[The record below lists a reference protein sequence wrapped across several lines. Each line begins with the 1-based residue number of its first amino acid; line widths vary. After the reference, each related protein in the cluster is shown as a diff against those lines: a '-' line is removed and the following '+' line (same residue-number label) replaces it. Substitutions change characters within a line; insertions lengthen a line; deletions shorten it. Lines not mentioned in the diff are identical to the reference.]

1 MTGRKPIRDTLAM
14 LVWGAVATG
23 AMAQSSPFDMSP
35 ERPAQTAPTPV
46 PPSAV
51 APAAPRQQ
59 PPAQIPAQIPAQ
71 TPSQPSASPPFAV
84 QPAPQS
90 QQRPAVPLPPPVAAP
105 PRQEGARPVPVT
117 APSLDADSRRRY
129 ILPYEKLSLS
139 GEMDRRQWSIYLTPE
154 QVNAAVSL
162 NIGYQNAIVVAPESS
177 NFQVSLNN
185 VALDPARIEA
195 PDSEGNVSLKIP
207 PGVLQVGSNVVRL
220 GVQQRHRTD
229 CTIQSTY
236 DLWTDIDPANTYIG
250 FNADVAGSFANID
263 DIQATGPDGKAM
275 TSIEVVAPALG
286 NPAFADSLLRLSQ
299 ALALR
304 TQMPNQTIR
313 FVAAPSGERKAGTL
327 TVFVGTAREIAGIAG
342 TLPPEASAG
351 AFAGFGVPAPGGLS
365 PLFVSG
371 PTPQAVQAAIETL
384 FSSISRTPGAQRTTF
399 STRSW
404 HAPDVPLVMSDRRIA
419 LSELGLESTEFG
431 GRRFRNEFYVGM
443 PADFYA
449 SAYGEASLL
458 LDAAYSSQV
467 LPGSHVDIY
476 VNDQIASTVP
486 ISNNGGGIFR
496 HLPINVTMRHFKPG
510 PNKVTIEAVL
520 MTAQDQ
526 ACAPGAPASTTP
538 RFALFDTSELHIP
551 DYAQIGR
558 KPDLAAMAGAGQPYR
573 TGGAPVALSLDR
585 FDTDTMSAA
594 ATLISRLASV
604 AGHPIDIETVASPLV
619 IGDRDALFVGTIS
632 QFPQALIGQFN
643 LVPSSQISWKMGTG
657 VQPPAQSSE
666 TLFNDWRERVDSGV
680 WEGQVSSLE
689 EWMKRNFDL
698 SSDTLRFLPAAEQL
712 YAPPSNVS
720 FMLAQG
726 LSPSGEGVW
735 TLATAPTSA
744 ELLDGMAAMTREN
757 RWRGVTGRVA
767 AYDAAAEKLETV
779 EVERPYFYVTRA
791 FSFSNWRLVAA
802 NWLSSNV
809 LSYSLA
815 FIGFVSLLGLATF
828 TMLRMMGRH
837 R

>member
-1 MTGRKPIRDTLAM
+1 MIGRKPIRDSLAV
-14 LVWGAVATG
+14 LICAVATG
-23 AMAQSSPFDMSP
+23 ALAQSSPFDMTP
-35 ERPAQTAPTPV
+35 ERPAQTSPAPV
-46 PPSAV
+46 PPAIAPV
-51 APAAPRQQ
+51 APSQLPTVQMPAPVPGKPAAPSS
-59 PPAQIPAQIPAQ
+59 PPAL
-71 TPSQPSASPPFAV
+71 V
-84 QPAPQS
+84 
-90 QQRPAVPLPPPVAAP
+90 P
-105 PRQEGARPVPVT
+105 PRQEGARPVPT
-117 APSLDADSRRRY
+117 PASSLNADSRRRY

-154 QVNAAVSL
+154 QANAAVSL

-185 VALDPARIEA
+185 VALDAARIEA
-195 PDSEGNVSLKIP
+195 PDSEGNVFLKIP
-207 PGVLQVGSNVVRL
+207 PGVLQVGSNVVTL

-236 DLWTDIDPANTYIG
+236 DLWTDVNPANTYIG
-250 FNADVAGSFANID
+250 FSSDVAGSFANID

-275 TSIEVVAPALG
+275 TSIEIVAPALG

-313 FVAAPSGERKAGTL
+313 FVTAPSIERKAGTL
-327 TVFVGTAREIAGIAG
+327 TVFVGTAREIAGMG
-342 TLPPEASAG
+342 GVLPPEASAG
-351 AFAGFGVPAPGGLS
+351 AFAGFGAAAPGNFS

-419 LSELGLESTEFG
+419 LSELGLQSTEFS
-431 GRRFRNEFYVGM
+431 GRRFRKEFYVGM

-510 PNKVTIEAVL
+510 PNKITIEAVL

-538 RFALFDTSELHIP
+538 RFALFDTSEIHIP

-573 TGGAPVALSLDR
+573 SGGPVAVSLDR

-619 IGDRDALFVGTIS
+619 IGDRDAFFVGTIS
-632 QFPQALIGQFN
+632 QFPQSLISQFN
-643 LVPSSQISWKMGTG
+643 LVPSSQISWKMGG
-657 VQPPAQSSE
+657 AAQPPAQNSD
-666 TLFNDWRERVDSGV
+666 TLFNDWRERVDGGI
-680 WEGQVSSLE
+680 WQGQVSSFE

-698 SSDTLRFLPAAEQL
+698 SADTLRFLPAAEQP
-712 YAPPSNVS
+712 YAPPGNVS

-726 LSPSGEGVW
+726 LSPSGDGVW

-744 ELLDGMAAMTREN
+744 ELFDGMQAMTREN
-757 RWRGVTGRVA
+757 RWRDVTGRVA
-767 AYDAAAEKLETV
+767 AYDAAAEKIETV
-779 EVERPYFYVTRA
+779 DVERPYLYVTRP
-791 FSFSNWRLVAA
+791 FSLSNWRLIAA

-828 TMLRMMGRH
+828 VMLRLMGRH

>member
-1 MTGRKPIRDTLAM
+1 M
-14 LVWGAVATG
+14 
-23 AMAQSSPFDMSP
+23 
-35 ERPAQTAPTPV
+35 
-46 PPSAV
+46 
-51 APAAPRQQ
+51 
-59 PPAQIPAQIPAQ
+59 PPAL
-71 TPSQPSASPPFAV
+71 V
-84 QPAPQS
+84 
-90 QQRPAVPLPPPVAAP
+90 P
-105 PRQEGARPVPVT
+105 PRQEGARPVP
-117 APSLDADSRRRY
+117 APASSLNADSRRRY

-139 GEMDRRQWSIYLTPE
+139 GEIDRRQWSIYLTPE
-154 QVNAAVSL
+154 QANAAVSL

-185 VALDPARIEA
+185 VALDAARIEA
-195 PDSEGNVSLKIP
+195 PDSEGNVALKIP
-207 PGVLQVGSNVVRL
+207 PGVLQVGSNVVTL

-236 DLWTDIDPANTYIG
+236 DLWTDVNPANTYIG
-250 FNADVAGSFANID
+250 FNSDVAGSFANID

-275 TSIEVVAPALG
+275 TSIEIVAPALG

-313 FVAAPSGERKAGTL
+313 FVTAPSTERKAGTL
-327 TVFVGTAREIAGIAG
+327 TVFVGTAREIAGVAG
-342 TLPPEASAG
+342 ALPPEASAG
-351 AFAGFGVPAPGGLS
+351 AFAGFGNAGPGNSS
-365 PLFVSG
+365 PLFVTG

-419 LSELGLESTEFG
+419 LSELGLQSTEFS
-431 GRRFRNEFYVGM
+431 GRRFRTEFYVGM

-496 HLPINVTMRHFKPG
+496 HLPIKVTMRHFKPG
-510 PNKVTIEAVL
+510 PNKVTLEAVL

-526 ACAPGAPASTTP
+526 ACAPGAPASATP
-538 RFALFDTSELHIP
+538 RFALFDTSEIHIP
-551 DYAQIGR
+551 NYAQIGR

-573 TGGAPVALSLDR
+573 TGGPVALSLDR
-585 FDTDTMSAA
+585 FDTDTMSVA

-632 QFPQALIGQFN
+632 QFPQALISQFN

-657 VQPPAQSSE
+657 VQVPAQNSD
-666 TLFNDWRERVDSGV
+666 TLFNDWRERVDGGI
-680 WEGQVSSLE
+680 WEGQVSSFE

-698 SSDTLRFLPAAEQL
+698 SSDTLRFLPAAEQP
-712 YAPPSNVS
+712 YAPPGNVS

-744 ELLDGMAAMTREN
+744 ELLDGMQAMTREN
-757 RWRGVTGRVA
+757 RWRDVTGRVA
-767 AYDAAAEKLETV
+767 AYDAAAEKIETV
-779 EVERPYFYVTRA
+779 EVERPNLYATRA
-791 FSFSNWRLVAA
+791 FSLSNWRLIAA

-815 FIGFVSLLGLATF
+815 FIGFVSLLGFATF
-828 TMLRMMGRH
+828 VMLRMMGRH

>member
-1 MTGRKPIRDTLAM
+1 MIGRKPIRGSLTVLIC
-14 LVWGAVATG
+14 AVAAG
-23 AMAQSSPFDMSP
+23 AMAQSSPFDMTP
-35 ERPAQTAPTPV
+35 ERPAQTSPAPV
-46 PPSAV
+46 PPAIPPV
-51 APAAPRQQ
+51 APPPQ
-59 PPAQIPAQIPAQ
+59 PPLQVP
-71 TPSQPSASPPFAV
+71 TPTPGQPSAPPPFAV
-84 QPAPQS
+84 QPAPQ
-90 QQRPAVPLPPPVAAP
+90 RPAAAPLPPALVP
-105 PRQEGARPVPVT
+105 PRQEGARPVP
-117 APSLDADSRRRY
+117 APASSLNADSRRRY

-139 GEMDRRQWSIYLTPE
+139 GEIDRRQWSIYLTPE
-154 QVNAAVSL
+154 QANAAVSL

-185 VALDPARIEA
+185 VALDAARIEA
-195 PDSEGNVSLKIP
+195 PDSEGNVALKIP
-207 PGVLQVGSNVVRL
+207 PGVLQVGSNVVTL

-236 DLWTDIDPANTYIG
+236 DLWTDVNPANTYIG
-250 FNADVAGSFANID
+250 FNSDVAGSFANID

-275 TSIEVVAPALG
+275 TSIEIVAPALG

-313 FVAAPSGERKAGTL
+313 FVTAPSTERKAGTL
-327 TVFVGTAREIAGIAG
+327 TVFVGTAREIAGVAG
-342 TLPPEASAG
+342 ALPPEASAG
-351 AFAGFGVPAPGGLS
+351 AFAGFGNAGPGNSS
-365 PLFVSG
+365 PLFVTG

-419 LSELGLESTEFG
+419 LSELGLQSTEFS
-431 GRRFRNEFYVGM
+431 GRRFRTEFYVGM

-496 HLPINVTMRHFKPG
+496 HLPIKVTMRHFKPG
-510 PNKVTIEAVL
+510 PNKVTLEAVL

-526 ACAPGAPASTTP
+526 ACAPGAPASATP
-538 RFALFDTSELHIP
+538 RFALFDTSEIHIP
-551 DYAQIGR
+551 NYAQIGR

-573 TGGAPVALSLDR
+573 TGGPVALSLDR

-632 QFPQALIGQFN
+632 QFPQALISQFN

-657 VQPPAQSSE
+657 VQVPAQNSD
-666 TLFNDWRERVDSGV
+666 TLFNDWRERVDGGI
-680 WEGQVSSLE
+680 WEGQVSSFE

-698 SSDTLRFLPAAEQL
+698 SSDTLRFLPAAEQP
-712 YAPPSNVS
+712 YAPPGNVS

-744 ELLDGMAAMTREN
+744 ELLDGMQAMTREN
-757 RWRGVTGRVA
+757 RWRDVTGRVA
-767 AYDAAAEKLETV
+767 AYDAAAEKIETV
-779 EVERPYFYVTRA
+779 EVERPNLYATRA
-791 FSFSNWRLVAA
+791 FSLSNWRLIAA

-815 FIGFVSLLGLATF
+815 FIGFVSLLGFATF
-828 TMLRMMGRH
+828 VMLRMMGRH

>member
-1 MTGRKPIRDTLAM
+1 MIGCKPIRGSLTVLIC
-14 LVWGAVATG
+14 AVAAG
-23 AMAQSSPFDMSP
+23 AMAQSSPFDMTS
-35 ERPAQTAPTPV
+35 ERPAQTSPAPAPPAIPPVAPPPQPPVQVPTP
-46 PPSAV
+46 
-51 APAAPRQQ
+51 
-59 PPAQIPAQIPAQ
+59 
-71 TPSQPSASPPFAV
+71 TPGQPSAPPPFAV
-84 QPAPQS
+84 QPAPQ
-90 QQRPAVPLPPPVAAP
+90 RPAAAPLPPALVP
-105 PRQEGARPVPVT
+105 PRQEGARPVP
-117 APSLDADSRRRY
+117 APASSLNADSRRRY

-139 GEMDRRQWSIYLTPE
+139 GEIDRRQWSIYLTPE
-154 QVNAAVSL
+154 QANAAVSL

-185 VALDPARIEA
+185 VALDAARIEA
-195 PDSEGNVSLKIP
+195 PDSEGNVALKIP
-207 PGVLQVGSNVVRL
+207 PGVLQVGSNVVTL

-236 DLWTDIDPANTYIG
+236 DLWTDVNPANTYIG
-250 FNADVAGSFANID
+250 FNSDVAGSFANID

-275 TSIEVVAPALG
+275 TSIEIVAPALG

-313 FVAAPSGERKAGTL
+313 FVTAPSTERKAGTL
-327 TVFVGTAREIAGIAG
+327 TVFVGTAREIAGVAG
-342 TLPPEASAG
+342 ALPPEASAG
-351 AFAGFGVPAPGGLS
+351 AFAGFGNAGPGNSS
-365 PLFVSG
+365 PLFVTG

-419 LSELGLESTEFG
+419 LSELGLQSTEFS
-431 GRRFRNEFYVGM
+431 GRRFRTEFYVGM

-496 HLPINVTMRHFKPG
+496 HLPIKVTMRHFKPG
-510 PNKVTIEAVL
+510 PNKVTLEAVL

-526 ACAPGAPASTTP
+526 ACAPGAPASATP
-538 RFALFDTSELHIP
+538 RFALFDTSEIHIP
-551 DYAQIGR
+551 NYAQIGR

-573 TGGAPVALSLDR
+573 TGGPVALSLDR
-585 FDTDTMSAA
+585 FDTDTMSVA

-632 QFPQALIGQFN
+632 QFPQALISQFN
-643 LVPSSQISWKMGTG
+643 LVPSSQISWKMGIG
-657 VQPPAQSSE
+657 VQVPAQNSD
-666 TLFNDWRERVDSGV
+666 TLFNDWRERVDGGI
-680 WEGQVSSLE
+680 WEGQVSSFE

-698 SSDTLRFLPAAEQL
+698 SSDTLRFLPAAEQP
-712 YAPPSNVS
+712 YAPPGNVS

-726 LSPSGEGVW
+726 LSPSGEGMD
-735 TLATAPTSA
+735 TGDRADFSGTS
-744 ELLDGMAAMTREN
+744 
-757 RWRGVTGRVA
+757 RWHAG
-767 AYDAAAEKLETV
+767 YDAGK
-779 EVERPYFYVTRA
+779 P
-791 FSFSNWRLVAA
+791 
-802 NWLSSNV
+802 
-809 LSYSLA
+809 LA
-815 FIGFVSLLGLATF
+815 
-828 TMLRMMGRH
+828 RRH
-837 R
+837 RACRRLRCRSRKDRNGGSGTA

>member
-1 MTGRKPIRDTLAM
+1 MIGRRPIRGSLTVLIC
-14 LVWGAVATG
+14 AVATG
-23 AMAQSSPFDMSP
+23 AMAQSSPFDMTP
-35 ERPAQTAPTPV
+35 ERPAQTSPAPV
-46 PPSAV
+46 PPAIPPV
-51 APAAPRQQ
+51 APPPQ
-59 PPAQIPAQIPAQ
+59 PPVQVP
-71 TPSQPSASPPFAV
+71 TPTPGQPSAPPPFAV
-84 QPAPQS
+84 QPAPQ
-90 QQRPAVPLPPPVAAP
+90 RPAAAPLPPALVP
-105 PRQEGARPVPVT
+105 PRQEGARPVP
-117 APSLDADSRRRY
+117 APASSLNADSRRRY

-139 GEMDRRQWSIYLTPE
+139 GEIDRRQWSIYLTPE
-154 QVNAAVSL
+154 QANAAVSL

-185 VALDPARIEA
+185 VALDAARIEA
-195 PDSEGNVSLKIP
+195 PDSEGNVALKIP
-207 PGVLQVGSNVVRL
+207 PGVLQVGSNVVTL

-236 DLWTDIDPANTYIG
+236 DLWTDVNPANTYIG
-250 FNADVAGSFANID
+250 FNSDVAGSFANID

-275 TSIEVVAPALG
+275 TSIEIVAPALG

-313 FVAAPSGERKAGTL
+313 FVTAPSTERKAGTL
-327 TVFVGTAREIAGIAG
+327 TVFVGTAREIAGVAG
-342 TLPPEASAG
+342 ALPPEASAG
-351 AFAGFGVPAPGGLS
+351 AFAGFGNAGPGNSS
-365 PLFVSG
+365 PLFVTG

-419 LSELGLESTEFG
+419 LSELGLQSTEFS
-431 GRRFRNEFYVGM
+431 GRRFRTEFYVGM

-496 HLPINVTMRHFKPG
+496 HLPIKVTMRHFKPG
-510 PNKVTIEAVL
+510 PNKVTLEAVL

-526 ACAPGAPASTTP
+526 ACAPGAPASATP
-538 RFALFDTSELHIP
+538 RFALFDTSEIHIP
-551 DYAQIGR
+551 NYAQIGR

-573 TGGAPVALSLDR
+573 TGGPVALSLDR

-632 QFPQALIGQFN
+632 QFPQALISQFN

-657 VQPPAQSSE
+657 VQVPAQNSD
-666 TLFNDWRERVDSGV
+666 TLFNDWRERVDGGI
-680 WEGQVSSLE
+680 WEGQVSSFE

-698 SSDTLRFLPAAEQL
+698 SSDTLRFLPAAEQP
-712 YAPPSNVS
+712 YAPPGNVS

-744 ELLDGMAAMTREN
+744 ELLDGMQAMTREN
-757 RWRGVTGRVA
+757 RWRDVTGRVA
-767 AYDAAAEKLETV
+767 AYDAAAEKIETV
-779 EVERPYFYVTRA
+779 EVERPNLYATRA
-791 FSFSNWRLVAA
+791 FSLSNWRLIAA

-815 FIGFVSLLGLATF
+815 FIGFVSLLGFATF
-828 TMLRMMGRH
+828 VMLRMMGRH

>member
-1 MTGRKPIRDTLAM
+1 MTGSSMIRGSLTALM
-14 LVWGAVATG
+14 WGVAATG

-35 ERPAQTAPTPV
+35 ERPAQTAPASVSPPV
-46 PPSAV
+46 IPPDV
-51 APAAPRQQ
+51 PRQQ
-59 PPAQIPAQIPAQ
+59 PPASMPV
-71 TPSQPSASPPFAV
+71 QPSAPPPFAV
-84 QPAPQS
+84 QPAPAS
-90 QQRPAVPLPPPVAAP
+90 QPPVASPAP
-105 PRQEGARPVPVT
+105 AVAVPPLQEGARP
-117 APSLDADSRRRY
+117 APPRSSSSAADSRRRY

-139 GEMDRRQWSIYLTPE
+139 GEMDRRQWGIYLTPE
-154 QVNAAVSL
+154 QAGAAVSL

-185 VALDPARIEA
+185 VPLDAARIEA
-195 PDSEGNVSLKIP
+195 PDGEGNVSLKIP
-207 PGVLQVGSNVVRL
+207 PGVLQVGTNLVTL

-236 DLWTDIDPANTYIG
+236 DLWTDVNPANTYIG
-250 FNADVAGSFANID
+250 FNADVAGTFANMD
-263 DIQATGPDGKAM
+263 DIQATGPDGKA
-275 TSIEVVAPALG
+275 TTLIEIVAPALG

-313 FVAAPSGERKAGTL
+313 FVTAPSTERKAGTL
-327 TVFVGTAREIAGIAG
+327 TVLVGTAREITGLAGV
-342 TLPPEASAG
+342 LPPEASAG
-351 AFAGFGVPAPGGLS
+351 AFAGFGTAAPGGLS

-404 HAPDVPLVMSDRRIA
+404 HAPDVPLIMSDRRIA
-419 LSELGLESTEFG
+419 LSELGLESTEFS
-431 GRRFRNEFYVGM
+431 GRRFRNEFYIGL

-467 LPGSHVDIY
+467 LPGSHIDIY

-496 HLPINVTMRHFKPG
+496 HLPINVTMRHLKPG

-526 ACAPGAPASTTP
+526 TCAPGAPASTTP
-538 RFALFDTSELHIP
+538 RFALFDTTEIHIP
-551 DYAQIGR
+551 DYARIGR

-573 TGGAPVALSLDR
+573 AAGSPVALSLDR

-604 AGHPIDIETVASPLV
+604 AGHPINVETVASPLV
-619 IGDRDALFVGTIS
+619 IGDRDALFVGTVS
-632 QFPQALIGQFN
+632 QFPQALISQFN
-643 LVPSSQISWKMGTG
+643 LAPSSQVAWKVGTG
-657 VQPPAQSSE
+657 VQPPVQNSE
-666 TLFNDWRERVDSGV
+666 TLFNDWRQRVDGGV
-680 WEGQVSSLE
+680 WEGQVSSFE

-698 SSDTLRFLPAAEQL
+698 SSDTLRFLPAAEQP
-712 YAPPSNVS
+712 YAPSANVS

-726 LSPSGEGVW
+726 LSPSGDGVW

-744 ELLDGMAAMTREN
+744 ELLDGMSAMTREN
-757 RWRGVTGRVA
+757 RWGDVTGRVA
-767 AYDAAAEKLETV
+767 AYDAAAEKVETV
-779 EVERPYFYVTRA
+779 EVERPYFYITGA
-791 FSFSNWRLVAA
+791 FSLSNWRLIAA

-815 FIGFVSLLGLATF
+815 FIGFVSLLGFATF
-828 TMLRMMGRH
+828 VMLRLMGRH

>member
-1 MTGRKPIRDTLAM
+1 MTGSSMIRGSLTALM
-14 LVWGAVATG
+14 WGVAATG

-35 ERPAQTAPTPV
+35 ERPAQTAPAPV
-46 PPSAV
+46 SPPVIPPAV
-51 APAAPRQQ
+51 PRQQ
-59 PPAQIPAQIPAQ
+59 PPAS
-71 TPSQPSASPPFAV
+71 TPVQPSAPPPFAV
-84 QPAPQS
+84 QPAPAS
-90 QQRPAVPLPPPVAAP
+90 QPPVASPAP
-105 PRQEGARPVPVT
+105 AVAVPPLQEGARP
-117 APSLDADSRRRY
+117 APPRSSSSAADSRRRY

-139 GEMDRRQWSIYLTPE
+139 GEMDRRQWGIYLTPE
-154 QVNAAVSL
+154 QAGAAVSL

-185 VALDPARIEA
+185 VPLDAARIEA
-195 PDSEGNVSLKIP
+195 PDGEGNVSLKIP
-207 PGVLQVGSNVVRL
+207 PGVLQVGTNLVTL

-236 DLWTDIDPANTYIG
+236 DLWTDVNPANTYIG
-250 FNADVAGSFANID
+250 FNADVAGTFANMD
-263 DIQATGPDGKAM
+263 DIQATGPDGKAT
-275 TSIEVVAPALG
+275 TSIEIVAPALG

-313 FVAAPSGERKAGTL
+313 FVTAPSTERKAGTL
-327 TVFVGTAREIAGIAG
+327 TVLVGTAREITGLAGV
-342 TLPPEASAG
+342 LPPEASAG
-351 AFAGFGVPAPGGLS
+351 AFAGFGTAAPGGLS

-404 HAPDVPLVMSDRRIA
+404 HAPDVPLIMSDRRIA
-419 LSELGLESTEFG
+419 LSELGLESTEFS
-431 GRRFRNEFYVGM
+431 GRRFRNEFYIGL

-467 LPGSHVDIY
+467 LPGSHIDIY

-496 HLPINVTMRHFKPG
+496 HLPINVTMRHLKPG

-526 ACAPGAPASTTP
+526 TCAPGAPASTTP
-538 RFALFDTSELHIP
+538 RFALFDTTEIHIP
-551 DYAQIGR
+551 DYARIGR

-573 TGGAPVALSLDR
+573 AAGSPVALSLDR

-604 AGHPIDIETVASPLV
+604 AGHPINVETVASPLV
-619 IGDRDALFVGTIS
+619 IGDRDALFVGTVS
-632 QFPQALIGQFN
+632 QFPQALISQFN
-643 LVPSSQISWKMGTG
+643 LAPSSQVAWKVGTG
-657 VQPPAQSSE
+657 VQPPVQNSE
-666 TLFNDWRERVDSGV
+666 TLFNDWRQRVDGGV
-680 WEGQVSSLE
+680 WEGQVSSFE

-698 SSDTLRFLPAAEQL
+698 SSDTLRFLPAAEQP
-712 YAPPSNVS
+712 YAPPANVS

-726 LSPSGEGVW
+726 LSPSGDGVW

-744 ELLDGMAAMTREN
+744 ELLDGMSAMTREN
-757 RWRGVTGRVA
+757 RWGDVTGRVA
-767 AYDAAAEKLETV
+767 AYDAAAEKVETV
-779 EVERPYFYVTRA
+779 EVERPYFYITGA
-791 FSFSNWRLVAA
+791 FSLSNWRLIAA

-815 FIGFVSLLGLATF
+815 FIGFVSLLGFATF
-828 TMLRMMGRH
+828 VMLRLMGRH

>member
-1 MTGRKPIRDTLAM
+1 MIGCKPIRGSLTVLIC
-14 LVWGAVATG
+14 AVAAG
-23 AMAQSSPFDMSP
+23 AMAQSSPFDMTP
-35 ERPAQTAPTPV
+35 ERPAQTSPAPAPPAIPPVAPPPQPPVQVPTP
-46 PPSAV
+46 
-51 APAAPRQQ
+51 
-59 PPAQIPAQIPAQ
+59 
-71 TPSQPSASPPFAV
+71 TPGQPSAPPPFAV
-84 QPAPQS
+84 QPAPQ
-90 QQRPAVPLPPPVAAP
+90 RPAAAPLPPALVP
-105 PRQEGARPVPVT
+105 PRQEGARPVP
-117 APSLDADSRRRY
+117 APASSLNADSRRRY

-139 GEMDRRQWSIYLTPE
+139 GEIDRRQWSIYLTPE
-154 QVNAAVSL
+154 QANAAVSL

-185 VALDPARIEA
+185 VALDAARIEA
-195 PDSEGNVSLKIP
+195 PDSEGNVALKIP
-207 PGVLQVGSNVVRL
+207 PGVLQVGSNVVTL

-236 DLWTDIDPANTYIG
+236 DLWTDVNPANTYIG
-250 FNADVAGSFANID
+250 FNSDVAGSFANID

-275 TSIEVVAPALG
+275 TSIEIVAPALG

-313 FVAAPSGERKAGTL
+313 FVTAPSTERKAGTL
-327 TVFVGTAREIAGIAG
+327 TVFVGTAREIAGVAG
-342 TLPPEASAG
+342 ALPPEASAG
-351 AFAGFGVPAPGGLS
+351 AFAGFGNAGPGNSS
-365 PLFVSG
+365 PLFVTG

-419 LSELGLESTEFG
+419 LSELGLQSTEFS
-431 GRRFRNEFYVGM
+431 GRRFRTEFYVGM

-496 HLPINVTMRHFKPG
+496 HLPIKVTMRHFKPG
-510 PNKVTIEAVL
+510 PNKVTLEAVL

-526 ACAPGAPASTTP
+526 ACAPGAPASATP
-538 RFALFDTSELHIP
+538 RFALFDTSEIHIP
-551 DYAQIGR
+551 NYAQIGR

-573 TGGAPVALSLDR
+573 TGGPVALSLDR
-585 FDTDTMSAA
+585 FDTDTMSVA

-632 QFPQALIGQFN
+632 QFPQALISQFN

-657 VQPPAQSSE
+657 VQVPAQNSD
-666 TLFNDWRERVDSGV
+666 TLFNDWRERVDGGI
-680 WEGQVSSLE
+680 WEGQVSSFE

-698 SSDTLRFLPAAEQL
+698 SSDTLRFLPAAEQP
-712 YAPPSNVS
+712 YAPPGNVS

-744 ELLDGMAAMTREN
+744 ELLDGMQAMTREN
-757 RWRGVTGRVA
+757 RWRDVTGRVA
-767 AYDAAAEKLETV
+767 AYDAAAEKIETV
-779 EVERPYFYVTRA
+779 EVERPNLYATRA
-791 FSFSNWRLVAA
+791 FSLSNWRLIAA

-815 FIGFVSLLGLATF
+815 FIGFVSLLGFATF
-828 TMLRMMGRH
+828 VMLRMMGRH

>member
-1 MTGRKPIRDTLAM
+1 MIGRKPIRGSLTVM
-14 LVWGAVATG
+14 ICAVATG
-23 AMAQSSPFDMSP
+23 AMAQSSPFDMTP
-35 ERPAQTAPTPV
+35 ERPAQTSPAPV
-46 PPSAV
+46 PPAIPPV
-51 APAAPRQQ
+51 APPPQ
-59 PPAQIPAQIPAQ
+59 PPLQVP
-71 TPSQPSASPPFAV
+71 TPTPGQPSAPPPFAV
-84 QPAPQS
+84 QPAPQ
-90 QQRPAVPLPPPVAAP
+90 RPAAAPLPPALVP
-105 PRQEGARPVPVT
+105 PRQEGARPVQ
-117 APSLDADSRRRY
+117 APASSLNADSRRRY

-139 GEMDRRQWSIYLTPE
+139 GEIDRRQWSIYLTPE
-154 QVNAAVSL
+154 QANAAVSL

-185 VALDPARIEA
+185 FALDAARIEA
-195 PDSEGNVSLKIP
+195 PDSEGNVALKIP
-207 PGVLQVGSNVVRL
+207 PGVLQVGSNVVTL

-236 DLWTDIDPANTYIG
+236 DLWTDVNPANTYIG
-250 FNADVAGSFANID
+250 FNSDVAGSFANID

-275 TSIEVVAPALG
+275 TSIEIVAPALG

-313 FVAAPSGERKAGTL
+313 FVTAPSTEREAGTL
-327 TVFVGTAREIAGIAG
+327 TVFVGTAREIAGVAG
-342 TLPPEASAG
+342 ALPPEASAG
-351 AFAGFGVPAPGGLS
+351 AFAGFGNAGPGNSS
-365 PLFVSG
+365 PLFVTG

-419 LSELGLESTEFG
+419 LSELGLQSTEFS
-431 GRRFRNEFYVGM
+431 GRRFRTEFYVGM

-496 HLPINVTMRHFKPG
+496 HLPIKVTMRHFKPG
-510 PNKVTIEAVL
+510 PNKVTLEAVL

-526 ACAPGAPASTTP
+526 ACAPGASASATP
-538 RFALFDTSELHIP
+538 RFALFDTSEIHIP
-551 DYAQIGR
+551 NYAQIGR

-573 TGGAPVALSLDR
+573 TGGPVALSLDR

-632 QFPQALIGQFN
+632 QFPQALISQFN

-657 VQPPAQSSE
+657 VQVPAQNSD
-666 TLFNDWRERVDSGV
+666 TLFNDWRERVDGGI
-680 WEGQVSSLE
+680 WEGQVSSFE

-698 SSDTLRFLPAAEQL
+698 SSDTLRFLPAAEQP
-712 YAPPSNVS
+712 YAPPGNVS

-744 ELLDGMAAMTREN
+744 ELLDGMQAMTREN
-757 RWRGVTGRVA
+757 RWRDVTGRVA
-767 AYDAAAEKLETV
+767 AYDAAAEKIETV
-779 EVERPYFYVTRA
+779 EVERPNLYATRA
-791 FSFSNWRLVAA
+791 FSLSNWRLIAA

-815 FIGFVSLLGLATF
+815 FIGFVSLLGFATF
-828 TMLRMMGRH
+828 VMLRMMGRH

>member
-1 MTGRKPIRDTLAM
+1 MTGHKPVRDSLALLLLTVM
-14 LVWGAVATG
+14 ATG
-23 AMAQSSPFDMSP
+23 AMAQSPFDMSP
-35 ERPAQTAPTPV
+35 ERSAQTAPIQRPPATP
-46 PPSAV
+46 PP
-51 APAAPRQQ
+51 PRAL
-59 PPAQIPAQIPAQ
+59 PPAQMPATA
-71 TPSQPSASPPFAV
+71 PSQPSSPPPVSA
-84 QPAPQS
+84 QPAP
-90 QQRPAVPLPPPVAAP
+90 QQRPAVPAPPPVSAP
-105 PRQEGARPVPVT
+105 QRQDATRPVTEPAST
-117 APSLDADSRRRY
+117 ASADSRRRY

-139 GEMDRRQWSIYLTPE
+139 GEIDRRQWSVYLTPE
-154 QVNAAVSL
+154 QVNAAVTL

-177 NFQVSLNN
+177 NLKVSLNN
-185 VALDPARIEA
+185 VPLEPARIEA
-195 PDSEGNVSLKIP
+195 PETEGNVSLKIP

-220 GVQQRHRTD
+220 GVEQRHRTD

-236 DLWTDIDPANTYIG
+236 DLWTEIDPASTYIG

-263 DIQATGPDGKAM
+263 DIQSTGPDGKAM
-275 TSIEVVAPALG
+275 TSIEIVAPALG

-313 FVAAPSGERKAGTL
+313 FVTAPSAERKAGTL
-327 TVFVGTAREIAGIAG
+327 TVFAGTAREIAGIAG

-351 AFAGFGVPAPGGLS
+351 AFAGFGATAPGGFS

-419 LSELGLESTEFG
+419 LSELGIESAEFG

-476 VNDQIASTVP
+476 VNDEIASTVP

-496 HLPINVTMRHFKPG
+496 HLPIKVTMRHFKPG

-551 DYAQIGR
+551 DYAQIGL

-573 TGGAPVALSLDR
+573 TGGTPVALSLDR

-594 ATLISRLASV
+594 ATLVSRLASV

-643 LVPSSQISWKMGTG
+643 LVPSSQISWKMGAG
-657 VQPPAQSSE
+657 VQAPTQSSE
-666 TLFNDWRERVDSGV
+666 TLFNDWRERVDGGV

-698 SSDTLRFLPAAEQL
+698 SSETLRFLPAAEQA
-712 YAPPSNVS
+712 YAPPGNVS

-726 LSPSGEGVW
+726 LSPSGNGVW
-735 TLATAPTSA
+735 TLATAPSSA
-744 ELLDGMAAMTREN
+744 ELFDGMAAMTRED
-757 RWRGVTGRVA
+757 RWRSVTGRVA
-767 AYDAAAEKLETV
+767 AYDAAAEKVETV
-779 EVERPYFYVTRA
+779 EVERPHFYITRA

>member
-1 MTGRKPIRDTLAM
+1 MIGCKPIRGSLTVLIC
-14 LVWGAVATG
+14 AVAAG
-23 AMAQSSPFDMSP
+23 AMAQSSPFDMTP
-35 ERPAQTAPTPV
+35 ERPAQTSSAPTPPAI
-46 PPSAV
+46 PPV
-51 APAAPRQQ
+51 APPPQ
-59 PPAQIPAQIPAQ
+59 PPVQVP
-71 TPSQPSASPPFAV
+71 TPTPGQPSAPPPFAV
-84 QPAPQS
+84 QPAPQ
-90 QQRPAVPLPPPVAAP
+90 RPAAAPLPPALVP
-105 PRQEGARPVPVT
+105 PRQEGARPVP
-117 APSLDADSRRRY
+117 APASSLNADSRRRY

-139 GEMDRRQWSIYLTPE
+139 GEIDRRQWSIYLTPE
-154 QVNAAVSL
+154 QANAAVSL

-185 VALDPARIEA
+185 VALDAARIEA
-195 PDSEGNVSLKIP
+195 PDSEGNVALKIP
-207 PGVLQVGSNVVRL
+207 PGVLQVGSNVVTL

-236 DLWTDIDPANTYIG
+236 DLWTDVNPANTYIG
-250 FNADVAGSFANID
+250 FNSDVAGSFANID

-275 TSIEVVAPALG
+275 TSIEIVAPALG

-313 FVAAPSGERKAGTL
+313 FVTAPSTERKAGTL
-327 TVFVGTAREIAGIAG
+327 TVFVGTAREIAGVAG
-342 TLPPEASAG
+342 ALPPEASAG
-351 AFAGFGVPAPGGLS
+351 AFAGFGNAGPGNSS
-365 PLFVSG
+365 PLFVTG

-419 LSELGLESTEFG
+419 LSELGLQSTEFS
-431 GRRFRNEFYVGM
+431 GRRFRTEFYVGM

-496 HLPINVTMRHFKPG
+496 HLPIKVTMRHFKPG
-510 PNKVTIEAVL
+510 PNKVTLEAVL

-526 ACAPGAPASTTP
+526 ACAPGAPASATP
-538 RFALFDTSELHIP
+538 RFALFDTSEIHIP
-551 DYAQIGR
+551 NYAQIGR

-573 TGGAPVALSLDR
+573 TGGPVALSLDR
-585 FDTDTMSAA
+585 FDTDTMSVA

-632 QFPQALIGQFN
+632 QFPQALISQFN

-657 VQPPAQSSE
+657 VQVPAPKQRHPVQRLAGAGGWRHLGGPGLLLRGVDEAEFRSE
-666 TLFNDWRERVDSGV
+666 LGYAA
-680 WEGQVSSLE
+680 
-689 EWMKRNFDL
+689 
-698 SSDTLRFLPAAEQL
+698 LPA
-712 YAPPSNVS
+712 
-720 FMLAQG
+720 G
-726 LSPSGEGVW
+726 G
-735 TLATAPTSA
+735 
-744 ELLDGMAAMTREN
+744 
-757 RWRGVTGRVA
+757 
-767 AYDAAAEKLETV
+767 
-779 EVERPYFYVTRA
+779 
-791 FSFSNWRLVAA
+791 
-802 NWLSSNV
+802 
-809 LSYSLA
+809 
-815 FIGFVSLLGLATF
+815 
-828 TMLRMMGRH
+828 
-837 R
+837 

>member
-1 MTGRKPIRDTLAM
+1 MIGCKPIRGSLTVLIC
-14 LVWGAVATG
+14 AVATG
-23 AMAQSSPFDMSP
+23 AMAQSSPFDMTP
-35 ERPAQTAPTPV
+35 ERPAQTSPAPV
-46 PPSAV
+46 PPAIPPV
-51 APAAPRQQ
+51 APPPQ
-59 PPAQIPAQIPAQ
+59 PPLQVP
-71 TPSQPSASPPFAV
+71 TPTPGQPSALPPFAV
-84 QPAPQS
+84 QPAPQ
-90 QQRPAVPLPPPVAAP
+90 RPAAAPLPPALVP
-105 PRQEGARPVPVT
+105 PRQEGTRPVP
-117 APSLDADSRRRY
+117 APASSLNADSRRRY

-139 GEMDRRQWSIYLTPE
+139 GEIDRRQWSIYLTPE
-154 QVNAAVSL
+154 QANAAVSL

-185 VALDPARIEA
+185 VALDAARIEA
-195 PDSEGNVSLKIP
+195 PDSEGNVALKIP
-207 PGVLQVGSNVVRL
+207 PGVLQVGSNVVTL

-236 DLWTDIDPANTYIG
+236 DLWTDVNPANTYIG
-250 FNADVAGSFANID
+250 FNSDVAGSFANID

-275 TSIEVVAPALG
+275 TSIEIVAPALG

-313 FVAAPSGERKAGTL
+313 FVTAPSTERKAGTL
-327 TVFVGTAREIAGIAG
+327 TVFVGTAREIAGVAG
-342 TLPPEASAG
+342 ALPPEASAG
-351 AFAGFGVPAPGGLS
+351 AFAGFGNAGPGNSS
-365 PLFVSG
+365 PLFVTG

-419 LSELGLESTEFG
+419 LSELGLQSTEFS
-431 GRRFRNEFYVGM
+431 GRRFRTEFYVGM

-496 HLPINVTMRHFKPG
+496 HLPIKVTMRHFKPG
-510 PNKVTIEAVL
+510 PNKVTLEAVL

-526 ACAPGAPASTTP
+526 ACAPGAPASATP
-538 RFALFDTSELHIP
+538 RFALFDTSEIHIP
-551 DYAQIGR
+551 NYAQIGR

-573 TGGAPVALSLDR
+573 TGGPVALSLDR

-632 QFPQALIGQFN
+632 QFPQALISQFN

-657 VQPPAQSSE
+657 VQVPAQNSD
-666 TLFNDWRERVDSGV
+666 TLFNDWRERVDGGI
-680 WEGQVSSLE
+680 WEGQVSSFE

-698 SSDTLRFLPAAEQL
+698 SSDTLRFLPAAEQP
-712 YAPPSNVS
+712 YAPPGNVS

-744 ELLDGMAAMTREN
+744 ELLDGMQAMTREN
-757 RWRGVTGRVA
+757 RWRDVTGRVA
-767 AYDAAAEKLETV
+767 AYDAAAEKIETV
-779 EVERPYFYVTRA
+779 EVERPNLYATRA
-791 FSFSNWRLVAA
+791 FSLSNWRLIAA

-815 FIGFVSLLGLATF
+815 FIGFVSLLGFATF
-828 TMLRMMGRH
+828 VMLRMMGRH

>member
-1 MTGRKPIRDTLAM
+1 MIGRKPIRGSLTVLIC
-14 LVWGAVATG
+14 AVATG
-23 AMAQSSPFDMSP
+23 AMAQSSPFDMTP
-35 ERPAQTAPTPV
+35 ERPAQTSPAPV
-46 PPSAV
+46 PPAIPPV
-51 APAAPRQQ
+51 APPPQ
-59 PPAQIPAQIPAQ
+59 PPLQVP
-71 TPSQPSASPPFAV
+71 TPTPGQPSAPPPFAV
-84 QPAPQS
+84 QPAPQ
-90 QQRPAVPLPPPVAAP
+90 RPAAAPLPPALVP
-105 PRQEGARPVPVT
+105 PRLEGARPVQ
-117 APSLDADSRRRY
+117 APASSLNADSRRRY

-139 GEMDRRQWSIYLTPE
+139 GEIDRRQWSIYLTPE
-154 QVNAAVSL
+154 QANAAVSL

-185 VALDPARIEA
+185 FALDAARIEA
-195 PDSEGNVSLKIP
+195 PDSEGNVALKIP
-207 PGVLQVGSNVVRL
+207 PGVLQVGSNVVTL

-236 DLWTDIDPANTYIG
+236 DLWTDVNPANTYIG
-250 FNADVAGSFANID
+250 FNSDVAGSFANID

-275 TSIEVVAPALG
+275 TSIEIVAPALG

-313 FVAAPSGERKAGTL
+313 FVTAPSTEREAGTL
-327 TVFVGTAREIAGIAG
+327 TVFVGTAREIAGVAG
-342 TLPPEASAG
+342 ALPPEASAG
-351 AFAGFGVPAPGGLS
+351 AFAGFGNAGPGNSS
-365 PLFVSG
+365 PLFVTG

-419 LSELGLESTEFG
+419 LSELGLQSTEFS
-431 GRRFRNEFYVGM
+431 GRRFRTEFYVGM

-496 HLPINVTMRHFKPG
+496 HLPIKVTMRHFKPG
-510 PNKVTIEAVL
+510 PNKVTLEAVL

-526 ACAPGAPASTTP
+526 ACAPGASASATP
-538 RFALFDTSELHIP
+538 RFALFDTSEIHIP
-551 DYAQIGR
+551 NYAQIGR

-573 TGGAPVALSLDR
+573 TGGPVALSLDR

-632 QFPQALIGQFN
+632 QFPQALISQFN

-657 VQPPAQSSE
+657 VQVPAQNSD
-666 TLFNDWRERVDSGV
+666 TLFNDWRERVDGGI
-680 WEGQVSSLE
+680 WEGQVSSFE

-698 SSDTLRFLPAAEQL
+698 SSDTLRFLPAAEQP
-712 YAPPSNVS
+712 YAPPGNVS

-744 ELLDGMAAMTREN
+744 ELLDGMQAMTREN
-757 RWRGVTGRVA
+757 RWRDVTGRVA
-767 AYDAAAEKLETV
+767 AYDAAAEKIETV
-779 EVERPYFYVTRA
+779 EVERPNLYATRA
-791 FSFSNWRLVAA
+791 FSLSNWRLIAA

-815 FIGFVSLLGLATF
+815 FIGFVSLLGFATF
-828 TMLRMMGRH
+828 VMLRMMGRH

>member
-1 MTGRKPIRDTLAM
+1 MTGSSMIRGSLTALM
-14 LVWGAVATG
+14 WGVAATG

-35 ERPAQTAPTPV
+35 ERPAQTAPAPV
-46 PPSAV
+46 SPPV
-51 APAAPRQQ
+51 IPPDLPRQQ
-59 PPAQIPAQIPAQ
+59 PPAS
-71 TPSQPSASPPFAV
+71 TPIQPSAPPPFAV
-84 QPAPQS
+84 QPAPVPPS
-90 QQRPAVPLPPPVAAP
+90 PVASPAPAVAVPPLQEGTRPAP
-105 PRQEGARPVPVT
+105 PRSSSSA
-117 APSLDADSRRRY
+117 ADSRRRY

-139 GEMDRRQWSIYLTPE
+139 GEMDRRQWGIYLTPE
-154 QVNAAVSL
+154 QAGAAVSL

-185 VALDPARIEA
+185 VPLDAARIEA
-195 PDSEGNVSLKIP
+195 PDGEGNVSLKIP
-207 PGVLQVGSNVVRL
+207 PGVLQVGTNLVTL

-236 DLWTDIDPANTYIG
+236 DLWTDVNPANTYIG
-250 FNADVAGSFANID
+250 FNADVAGTFANID
-263 DIQATGPDGKAM
+263 DIQATGPDGKAT
-275 TSIEVVAPALG
+275 TSIEIVAPALG

-313 FVAAPSGERKAGTL
+313 FVTAPSTERKAGTL
-327 TVFVGTAREIAGIAG
+327 TVLVGTAREITGLAGV
-342 TLPPEASAG
+342 LPPEASAG
-351 AFAGFGVPAPGGLS
+351 AFAGFGAAAPSGLS

-404 HAPDVPLVMSDRRIA
+404 HAPDVPLIMSDRRIA
-419 LSELGLESTEFG
+419 LSELGLESTEFS
-431 GRRFRNEFYVGM
+431 GRRFRNEFYIGL

-467 LPGSHVDIY
+467 LPGSHIDIY

-496 HLPINVTMRHFKPG
+496 HLPINVTMRHLKPG

-526 ACAPGAPASTTP
+526 TCAPGAPASTTP
-538 RFALFDTSELHIP
+538 RFALFDTTEIHIP
-551 DYAQIGR
+551 DYARIGR

-573 TGGAPVALSLDR
+573 AAGSPVALSLDR

-604 AGHPIDIETVASPLV
+604 AGHPINVETVASPLV
-619 IGDRDALFVGTIS
+619 IGDRDALFVGTVS
-632 QFPQALIGQFN
+632 QFPQALISQFN
-643 LVPSSQISWKMGTG
+643 LAPSSQVAWKVGTG
-657 VQPPAQSSE
+657 VQPPVQNSE
-666 TLFNDWRERVDSGV
+666 TLFNDWRQRVDGGV
-680 WEGQVSSLE
+680 WEGQVSSFE

-698 SSDTLRFLPAAEQL
+698 SSDTLRFLPAAEQP
-712 YAPPSNVS
+712 YAPPANVS

-726 LSPSGEGVW
+726 LSPSGDGVW

-744 ELLDGMAAMTREN
+744 ELLDGMSAMTREN
-757 RWRGVTGRVA
+757 RWGDVTGRVA
-767 AYDAAAEKLETV
+767 AYDAAAEKVETV
-779 EVERPYFYVTRA
+779 EVERPYFYITGA
-791 FSFSNWRLVAA
+791 FSLSNWRLIAA

-815 FIGFVSLLGLATF
+815 FIGFVSLLGFATF
-828 TMLRMMGRH
+828 VMLRLMGRH

>member
-1 MTGRKPIRDTLAM
+1 MIGCKPIRGSLTVLIC
-14 LVWGAVATG
+14 AVAAG
-23 AMAQSSPFDMSP
+23 AMAQSSPFDMTP
-35 ERPAQTAPTPV
+35 ERPAQTSPAPAPPAIPPVAPPPQPPVQVPTP
-46 PPSAV
+46 
-51 APAAPRQQ
+51 
-59 PPAQIPAQIPAQ
+59 
-71 TPSQPSASPPFAV
+71 TPGQPSAPPPFAV
-84 QPAPQS
+84 QPAPQ
-90 QQRPAVPLPPPVAAP
+90 RPAAAPLPPALVP
-105 PRQEGARPVPVT
+105 PRQEGARPVP
-117 APSLDADSRRRY
+117 APASSLNADSRRRY

-139 GEMDRRQWSIYLTPE
+139 GEIDRRQWSIYLTPE
-154 QVNAAVSL
+154 QANAAVSL

-185 VALDPARIEA
+185 VALDAARIEA
-195 PDSEGNVSLKIP
+195 PDSEGNVALKIP
-207 PGVLQVGSNVVRL
+207 PGVLQVGSNVVTL

-236 DLWTDIDPANTYIG
+236 DLWTDVNPANTCIG
-250 FNADVAGSFANID
+250 FNSDVAGSFANID

-275 TSIEVVAPALG
+275 TSIEIVAPALG

-313 FVAAPSGERKAGTL
+313 FVTAPSTERKAGTL
-327 TVFVGTAREIAGIAG
+327 TVFVGTAREIAGVAG
-342 TLPPEASAG
+342 ALPPEASAG
-351 AFAGFGVPAPGGLS
+351 AFAGFGNAGPGNSS
-365 PLFVSG
+365 PLFVTG

-419 LSELGLESTEFG
+419 LSELGLQSTEFS
-431 GRRFRNEFYVGM
+431 GRRFRTEFYVGM

-496 HLPINVTMRHFKPG
+496 HLPIKVTMRHFKPG
-510 PNKVTIEAVL
+510 PNKVTLEAVL

-526 ACAPGAPASTTP
+526 ACAPGAPASATP
-538 RFALFDTSELHIP
+538 RFALFDTSEIHIP
-551 DYAQIGR
+551 NYAQIGR

-573 TGGAPVALSLDR
+573 TGGPVALSLDR
-585 FDTDTMSAA
+585 FDTDTMSVA

-632 QFPQALIGQFN
+632 QFPQALISQFN

-657 VQPPAQSSE
+657 VQVPAQNSD
-666 TLFNDWRERVDSGV
+666 TLFNDWRERVDGGI
-680 WEGQVSSLE
+680 WEGQVSSFE

-698 SSDTLRFLPAAEQL
+698 SSDTLRFLPAAEQP
-712 YAPPSNVS
+712 YAPPGNVS

-744 ELLDGMAAMTREN
+744 ELLDGMQAMTREN
-757 RWRGVTGRVA
+757 RWRDVTGRVA
-767 AYDAAAEKLETV
+767 AYDAAAEKIETV
-779 EVERPYFYVTRA
+779 EVERPNLYATRA
-791 FSFSNWRLVAA
+791 FSLSNWRLIAA

-815 FIGFVSLLGLATF
+815 FIGFVSLLGFATF
-828 TMLRMMGRH
+828 VMLRMMGRH

>member
-1 MTGRKPIRDTLAM
+1 MIGRRPIRDSLTVLIC
-14 LVWGAVATG
+14 AVATG
-23 AMAQSSPFDMSP
+23 AMAQSSPFDMTP
-35 ERPAQTAPTPV
+35 ERPAQTSPAPV
-46 PPSAV
+46 PPAIPPV
-51 APAAPRQQ
+51 APPPQ
-59 PPAQIPAQIPAQ
+59 PPVQAPAPTQG
-71 TPSQPSASPPFAV
+71 QPSSPPPFAV
-84 QPAPQS
+84 QPVP
-90 QQRPAVPLPPPVAAP
+90 QRPAAAPLPPALVP
-105 PRQEGARPVPVT
+105 PRQEGAKPVP
-117 APSLDADSRRRY
+117 ASASSLNADSRRRY

-139 GEMDRRQWSIYLTPE
+139 GEIDRRQWSIYLTPE
-154 QVNAAVSL
+154 QANAAVSL

-185 VALDPARIEA
+185 VALDAARIEA

-207 PGVLQVGSNVVRL
+207 PGVLQVGSNVVTL

-236 DLWTDIDPANTYIG
+236 DLWTDVNPANTYIG
-250 FNADVAGSFANID
+250 FNSDVAGSFANID

-275 TSIEVVAPALG
+275 TSIEIVAPALG

-313 FVAAPSGERKAGTL
+313 FVTAPSTERKAGTL
-327 TVFVGTAREIAGIAG
+327 TVFVGTAREIAGVAG
-342 TLPPEASAG
+342 ALPPEASAG
-351 AFAGFGVPAPGGLS
+351 AFAGFGNAGPGNSS
-365 PLFVSG
+365 PLFVTG
-371 PTPQAVQAAIETL
+371 PTPQAVQSAIETL
-384 FSSISRTPGAQRTTF
+384 FSSISRTSGAQRTTF

-419 LSELGLESTEFG
+419 LSELGLQSTEFS

-510 PNKVTIEAVL
+510 PNKVTLEAVL

-526 ACAPGAPASTTP
+526 ACAPGAPASATP
-538 RFALFDTSELHIP
+538 RFALFDTSEIHIP
-551 DYAQIGR
+551 NYAQIGR

-573 TGGAPVALSLDR
+573 TGGPVALSLDR

-594 ATLISRLASV
+594 ATLVSRLASV
-604 AGHPIDIETVASPLV
+604 SGHPIEIETVASPLV

-632 QFPQALIGQFN
+632 QFPQALISQFN

-657 VQPPAQSSE
+657 VQVPAQNSD
-666 TLFNDWRERVDSGV
+666 TLFNDWRERVDGGI
-680 WEGQVSSLE
+680 WEGQVSSFE

-698 SSDTLRFLPAAEQL
+698 SSDTLRFLPAAEQP
-712 YAPPSNVS
+712 YAPPGNVS

-744 ELLDGMAAMTREN
+744 ELLEGMQAMTREN
-757 RWRGVTGRVA
+757 RWRDVTGRVA
-767 AYDAAAEKLETV
+767 AYDAAAEKIETV
-779 EVERPYFYVTRA
+779 DVARPNLYATRA
-791 FSFSNWRLVAA
+791 FSLSNWRLIAA

-815 FIGFVSLLGLATF
+815 FIGFVSLLGFATF
-828 TMLRMMGRH
+828 VMLRMMGRH

>member
-1 MTGRKPIRDTLAM
+1 MIGRRPIRGSLTVLIC
-14 LVWGAVATG
+14 AVATG
-23 AMAQSSPFDMSP
+23 AMAQSSPFDMTP
-35 ERPAQTAPTPV
+35 ERPAQNSPAPV
-46 PPSAV
+46 PPAIPPV
-51 APAAPRQQ
+51 APPPQ
-59 PPAQIPAQIPAQ
+59 PPVQVPAPTQG
-71 TPSQPSASPPFAV
+71 QPSSPPPFAV
-84 QPAPQS
+84 QPAPQ
-90 QQRPAVPLPPPVAAP
+90 RPAAAPLPATSVP
-105 PRQEGARPVPVT
+105 PRQEGARS
-117 APSLDADSRRRY
+117 APASSLDADSRRRY

-139 GEMDRRQWSIYLTPE
+139 GEIDRRQWSIYLTPE

-185 VALDPARIEA
+185 VALDAARIEA

-207 PGVLQVGSNVVRL
+207 PGVLQVGSNVVTL

-236 DLWTDIDPANTYIG
+236 DLWTDVNPANTYIG
-250 FNADVAGSFANID
+250 FNSDVAGSFANID

-275 TSIEVVAPALG
+275 TSIEIVAPALG

-313 FVAAPSGERKAGTL
+313 FVTAPSTERKAGTL
-327 TVFVGTAREIAGIAG
+327 TVFVGTAREIAGVAG
-342 TLPPEASAG
+342 ALPPEASAG
-351 AFAGFGVPAPGGLS
+351 AFAGFGNAGSGNSS
-365 PLFVSG
+365 PLFVTG
-371 PTPQAVQAAIETL
+371 PTPQAVQSAIETL

-419 LSELGLESTEFG
+419 LSELGLQSTEFS

-510 PNKVTIEAVL
+510 PNKVTLEAVL

-526 ACAPGAPASTTP
+526 ACAPGAPATATP
-538 RFALFDTSELHIP
+538 RFALFDTSEIHIP
-551 DYAQIGR
+551 NYAQIGR

-573 TGGAPVALSLDR
+573 TGGPVALSLDR

-594 ATLISRLASV
+594 ATLVSRLASV
-604 AGHPIDIETVASPLV
+604 SGHPIEIETVASPLV

-632 QFPQALIGQFN
+632 QFPQALISQFN

-657 VQPPAQSSE
+657 VQVPAQNSD
-666 TLFNDWRERVDSGV
+666 TLFNDWRERVDGGI
-680 WEGQVSSLE
+680 WEGQVSSFE

-698 SSDTLRFLPAAEQL
+698 SSDTLRFLPAAEQP
-712 YAPPSNVS
+712 YAPPGNVS

-744 ELLDGMAAMTREN
+744 ELLDGMQAMTREN
-757 RWRGVTGRVA
+757 RWRDVTGRVA
-767 AYDAAAEKLETV
+767 AYDAAAEKIETV
-779 EVERPYFYVTRA
+779 DVARPNLYATRA
-791 FSFSNWRLVAA
+791 FSLSNWRLIAA

-815 FIGFVSLLGLATF
+815 FIGFVSLLGFATF
-828 TMLRMMGRH
+828 VMLRMMGRH

>member
-1 MTGRKPIRDTLAM
+1 MSGRKPIRGPLAA
-14 LVWGAVATG
+14 LILGGVATG

-35 ERPAQTAPTPV
+35 ERPAQTAPAPLPPPTTP
-46 PPSAV
+46 
-51 APAAPRQQ
+51 PAAPRQQ
-59 PPAQIPAQIPAQ
+59 PPAQMQDQPP
-71 TPSQPSASPPFAV
+71 PQPSVPPPFAV
-84 QPAPQS
+84 QPPP
-90 QQRPAVPLPPPVAAP
+90 QRPAVPLPPVSVP
-105 PRQEGARPVPVT
+105 PRQEGARPVPAQV
-117 APSLDADSRRRY
+117 SRLNADSRRRY

-162 NIGYQNAIVVAPESS
+162 NIGYQNAVVVAPESS

-185 VALDPARIEA
+185 VALDAARIEA

-207 PGVLQVGSNVVRL
+207 PGILQVGSNVVRL

-275 TSIEVVAPALG
+275 TSIEIVAPALG

-313 FVAAPSGERKAGTL
+313 FVAAPSSERKAGTL
-327 TVFVGTAREIAGIAG
+327 TVLVGTAREIAGMAG

-351 AFAGFGVPAPGGLS
+351 AFAGFGVAAPGGLS

-384 FSSISRTPGAQRTTF
+384 FSSISRTPGALRTNF

-404 HAPDVPLVMSDRRIA
+404 QSPDVPLVMSDRRIA
-419 LSELGLESTEFG
+419 LSELGLESTEFS

-510 PNKVTIEAVL
+510 PNRVTIEAVL

-538 RFALFDTSELHIP
+538 RFALFDTSEFHIP

-558 KPDLAAMAGAGQPYR
+558 KPDLAALAGAGQPYR
-573 TGGAPVALSLDR
+573 AGGAPVALSLDR

-594 ATLISRLASV
+594 ATLVSRLASV

-632 QFPQALIGQFN
+632 QFPQALISQFN
-643 LVPSSQISWKMGTG
+643 LVASSQISWKMGAA
-657 VQPPAQSSE
+657 VQPAAQSSE
-666 TLFNDWRERVDSGV
+666 TLFNDWRERVDGGV
-680 WEGQVSSLE
+680 WEGQVSSFE

-698 SSDTLRFLPAAEQL
+698 SSDTLRFLPAAEQP
-712 YAPPSNVS
+712 YAPPGNVS

-744 ELLDGMAAMTREN
+744 ELFDGMAAMTREN

-767 AYDAAAEKLETV
+767 AYDTAAEKLETL

-815 FIGFVSLLGLATF
+815 FIGFVSLLGLVTF
-828 TMLRMMGRH
+828 AMLRMMGRH

>member
-1 MTGRKPIRDTLAM
+1 MTGCKTIRSSLTALM
-14 LVWGAVATG
+14 WGVVATG
-23 AMAQSSPFDMSP
+23 AMAQASPFDMSP
-35 ERPAQTAPTPV
+35 ERPAQTAPAPV
-46 PPSAV
+46 PP
-51 APAAPRQQ
+51 PAIPPTAPRQPSIQ
-59 PPAQIPAQIPAQ
+59 PPVAL
-71 TPSQPSASPPFAV
+71 
-84 QPAPQS
+84 QPAPAPQPPL
-90 QQRPAVPLPPPVAAP
+90 RPLTPPVAIP
-105 PRQEGARPVPVT
+105 SQGEVRPIPVQ
-117 APSLDADSRRRY
+117 ASSPAADSRRRY

-162 NIGYQNAIVVAPESS
+162 NIGYQNAIVVAPENS
-177 NFQVSLNN
+177 NFQVKLNN
-185 VALDPARIEA
+185 VPLDAARIEA

-207 PGVLQVGSNVVRL
+207 PGVLQVGANIVTL

-236 DLWTDIDPANTYIG
+236 DLWTDVNPANTYIG
-250 FNADVAGSFANID
+250 FNADVAGNFSNID
-263 DIQATGPDGKAM
+263 DIQATGPDAKAA
-275 TSIEVVAPALG
+275 TSIEIVAPALG

-304 TQMPNQTIR
+304 TQMPNQMIR
-313 FVAAPSGERKAGTL
+313 FVTAPSAERKAGTL
-327 TVFVGTAREIAGIAG
+327 VVFVGTAREIAAITGVV
-342 TLPPEASAG
+342 PPEASAG
-351 AFAGFGVPAPGGLS
+351 AFAGFDSAASGGLS
-365 PLFVSG
+365 PLLVSG

-384 FSSISRTPGAQRTTF
+384 FSSISRTPGTQRTTF

-419 LSELGLESTEFG
+419 LSELGIESAEFG

-449 SAYGEASLL
+449 SAYGEAAML

-467 LPGSHVDIY
+467 LPGSHIDIY
-476 VNDQIASTVP
+476 VNDEIASTVP

-510 PNKVTIEAVL
+510 PNKITIEAVL

-526 ACAPGAPASTTP
+526 ACAPGAPANTTP
-538 RFALFDTSELHIP
+538 RFALFDTSEIHIP
-551 DYAQIGR
+551 NYAQIGR

-573 TGGAPVALSLDR
+573 FAANPIALSLDR

-594 ATLISRLASV
+594 ATLVSRLASA
-604 AGHPIDIETVASPLV
+604 AGHPINVETVASPLV

-632 QFPQALIGQFN
+632 QFPQSLISQFN
-643 LVPSSQISWKMGTG
+643 LVPSSQVSWKMGAS

-666 TLFNDWRERVDSGV
+666 TLFNDWRERVDGGI
-680 WEGQVSSLE
+680 WQGQVSSFE
-689 EWMKRNFDL
+689 EWLKRNFDL
-698 SSDTLRFLPAAEQL
+698 SSDTLRFLPAAEQP
-712 YAPPSNVS
+712 YAPPGNVS

-744 ELLDGMAAMTREN
+744 ELRDGMSSLVREN
-757 RWRGVTGRVA
+757 HWRDVTGRVA
-767 AYDAAAEKLETV
+767 AYDAGAEKIETV
-779 EVERPYFYVTRA
+779 EVEQPYFYATRA
-791 FSFSNWRLVAA
+791 FSLSNWRLIAA

>member
-1 MTGRKPIRDTLAM
+1 MIGRRPIRGSLTVLIC
-14 LVWGAVATG
+14 AVATG
-23 AMAQSSPFDMSP
+23 AMAQSSPFDMTP
-35 ERPAQTAPTPV
+35 ERPAQNSPAPV
-46 PPSAV
+46 PPAIPPV
-51 APAAPRQQ
+51 APPPQ
-59 PPAQIPAQIPAQ
+59 PPVQVPAPTQG
-71 TPSQPSASPPFAV
+71 QPSSPPPFAV
-84 QPAPQS
+84 QPAPQ
-90 QQRPAVPLPPPVAAP
+90 RPAAAPLPATSVP
-105 PRQEGARPVPVT
+105 PRQEGARS
-117 APSLDADSRRRY
+117 APASSLDADSRRRY

-139 GEMDRRQWSIYLTPE
+139 GEIDRRQWSIYLTPE

-185 VALDPARIEA
+185 VALDAARIEA

-207 PGVLQVGSNVVRL
+207 PGVLQVGSNVVTL

-236 DLWTDIDPANTYIG
+236 DLWTDVNPANTYIG
-250 FNADVAGSFANID
+250 FNSDVAGSFANID

-275 TSIEVVAPALG
+275 TSIEIVAPALG

-313 FVAAPSGERKAGTL
+313 FVTAPSTERKAGTL
-327 TVFVGTAREIAGIAG
+327 TVFVGTAREIAGVAG
-342 TLPPEASAG
+342 ALPPEASAG
-351 AFAGFGVPAPGGLS
+351 AFAGFGNAGPGNSS
-365 PLFVSG
+365 PLFVTG
-371 PTPQAVQAAIETL
+371 PTPQAVQSAIETL

-419 LSELGLESTEFG
+419 LSELGLQSTEFS

-510 PNKVTIEAVL
+510 PNKVTLEAVL

-526 ACAPGAPASTTP
+526 ACAPGAPATATP
-538 RFALFDTSELHIP
+538 RFALFDTSEIHIP
-551 DYAQIGR
+551 NYAQIGR

-573 TGGAPVALSLDR
+573 TGGPVALSLDR

-594 ATLISRLASV
+594 ATLVSRLASV
-604 AGHPIDIETVASPLV
+604 SGHPIEIETVASPLV

-632 QFPQALIGQFN
+632 QFPQALISQFN

-657 VQPPAQSSE
+657 VQVPAQNSD
-666 TLFNDWRERVDSGV
+666 TLFNDWRERVDGGI
-680 WEGQVSSLE
+680 WEGQVSSFE

-698 SSDTLRFLPAAEQL
+698 SSDTLRFLPAAEQP
-712 YAPPSNVS
+712 YAPPGNVS

-744 ELLDGMAAMTREN
+744 ELLDGMQAMTREN
-757 RWRGVTGRVA
+757 RWRDVTGRVA
-767 AYDAAAEKLETV
+767 AYDAAAEKIETV
-779 EVERPYFYVTRA
+779 DVARPNLYATRA
-791 FSFSNWRLVAA
+791 FSLSNWRLIAA

-815 FIGFVSLLGLATF
+815 FIGFVSLLGFATF
-828 TMLRMMGRH
+828 VMLRMMGRH

>member
-1 MTGRKPIRDTLAM
+1 MTGCNIIRASLAA
-14 LVWGAVATG
+14 LIWGVAAA

-35 ERPAQTAPTPV
+35 ERPAQA
-46 PPSAV
+46 PSAPV
-51 APAAPRQQ
+51 SPPVLPPAASRQPPPAAAQ
-59 PPAQIPAQIPAQ
+59 PPAQ
-71 TPSQPSASPPFAV
+71 PPFAI
-84 QPAPQS
+84 QPAPVPQPP
-90 QQRPAVPLPPPVAAP
+90 QRPVVPPAPPVTVPA
-105 PRQEGARPVPVT
+105 RQEGAGP
-117 APSLDADSRRRY
+117 APAQSSSPAADSRRRY

-139 GEMDRRQWSIYLTPE
+139 GEMDRRQWGIYLTPE
-154 QVNAAVSL
+154 QVNAAVAL

-185 VALDPARIEA
+185 VPLDAARIEA

-207 PGVLQVGSNVVRL
+207 PGVLQVGANVVTL
-220 GVQQRHRTD
+220 GVLQRHRTD

-236 DLWTDIDPANTYIG
+236 DLWTDVNPANTYIS
-250 FNADVAGSFANID
+250 FNADVAGAFANID
-263 DIQATGPDGKAM
+263 DIQATGPDGKA
-275 TSIEVVAPALG
+275 TTLIEIVAPGLG

-313 FVAAPSGERKAGTL
+313 FVTAPSAERRAGTL
-327 TVFVGTAREIAGIAG
+327 TVLVGTARELAGMAG
-342 TLPPEASAG
+342 SLPPEASAG
-351 AFAGFGVPAPGGLS
+351 AFAGFATAAPGGLS

-384 FSSISRTPGAQRTTF
+384 FSSISRAPGAQRTTF

-404 HAPDVPLVMSDRRIA
+404 HSPDVPLILSDRRIA
-419 LSELGLESTEFG
+419 LSELGLESSEFG
-431 GRRFRNEFYVGM
+431 GRRFRNEFYIGM

-467 LPGSHVDIY
+467 LPGSHIDIY

-496 HLPINVTMRHFKPG
+496 HLPINVTMRHLKPG
-510 PNKVTIEAVL
+510 PNKITIEAVL

-526 ACAPGAPASTTP
+526 ACAPGAPAGTTP
-538 RFALFDTSELHIP
+538 RFALFDTTEIHIP
-551 DYAQIGR
+551 DYARIGR

-573 TGGAPVALSLDR
+573 AAESPVALSLDR

-604 AGHPIDIETVASPLV
+604 AGHPINVETVASPLV

-632 QFPQALIGQFN
+632 QFPQALISQFN
-643 LVPSSQISWKMGTG
+643 LVPSSQVSWKVGTG
-657 VQPPAQSSE
+657 VQPPAQNSE
-666 TLFNDWRERVDSGV
+666 TLFNDWRQRVDGGV
-680 WEGQVSSLE
+680 WEGQVSSFE
-689 EWMKRNFDL
+689 DWMKRNFDL
-698 SSDTLRFLPAAEQL
+698 SSETLRFLPAAEQP
-712 YAPPSNVS
+712 YAPSANVS

-726 LSPSGEGVW
+726 LSPSGDGVW
-735 TLATAPTSA
+735 TLAAAPTSA
-744 ELLDGMAAMTREN
+744 ELLDGMSAITREN
-757 RWRGVTGRVA
+757 RWGDVTGRVA
-767 AYDAAAEKLETV
+767 AYDTAAEKVETV
-779 EVERPYFYVTRA
+779 EVERPYFYVTGP
-791 FSFSNWRLVAA
+791 FSFSNWRLIAA

-815 FIGFVSLLGLATF
+815 FIGFVSLLGFATF
-828 TMLRMMGRH
+828 VMLRLMGRH

>member
-1 MTGRKPIRDTLAM
+1 MTGRGPIRQSLTVM
-14 LVWGAVATG
+14 IWGAVATS
-23 AMAQSSPFDMSP
+23 AIAQSSPFDMSP
-35 ERPAQTAPTPV
+35 ERPAQTAPKPAEPPAISPVEPRREPEVPTPAQPPV
-46 PPSAV
+46 PP
-51 APAAPRQQ
+51 
-59 PPAQIPAQIPAQ
+59 
-71 TPSQPSASPPFAV
+71 PFAA
-84 QPAPQS
+84 QPAPSPDVTAQ
-90 QQRPAVPLPPPVAAP
+90 PPPVP
-105 PRQEGARPVPVT
+105 PVT
-117 APSLDADSRRRY
+117 VPARRESISPGSMRASSSSADGRRRY

-162 NIGYQNAIVVAPESS
+162 NVGYQNAIVVAPESS
-177 NFQVSLNN
+177 NFQVSVNN
-185 VALDPARIEA
+185 VGLGAARIEA
-195 PDSEGNVSLKIP
+195 PDSQGNISLKIP
-207 PGVLQVGSNVVRL
+207 PGVLQVGANVVSL

-236 DLWTDIDPANTYIG
+236 DLWTDVDPANTFIG

-263 DIQATGPDGKAM
+263 DIQATGPDGKAT
-275 TSIEVVAPALG
+275 TSIEIVAPALG

-304 TQMPNQTIR
+304 TQMPNQTVR
-313 FVAAPSGERKAGTL
+313 FVTAPPVERKAGTL
-327 TVFVGTAREIAGIAG
+327 SVLVGTAREIAGMAG

-351 AFAGFGVPAPGGLS
+351 AFAGFGSAVAGGAS
-365 PLFVSG
+365 PLLVTG

-384 FSSISRTPGAQRTTF
+384 FSSISRTPGAQRATF

-404 HAPDVPLVMSDRRIA
+404 HAPDVPLIMSDRRIA
-419 LSELGLESTEFG
+419 LSELGIESSEFS
-431 GRRFRNEFYVGM
+431 GRRFRNEFYIGM

-526 ACAPGAPASTTP
+526 ACAPGAPASATP
-538 RFALFDTSELHIP
+538 RFALFDTSEIHIP

-573 TGGAPVALSLDR
+573 TGTTPVALSLDR

-632 QFPQALIGQFN
+632 QFPQALISQFN
-643 LVPSSQISWKMGTG
+643 LVPSSQISWKVGAG
-657 VQPPAQSSE
+657 VQQPAQNSE
-666 TLFNDWRERVDSGV
+666 NLFNDWRERVDGGI
-680 WEGQVSSLE
+680 WEGQVSSFE

-698 SSDTLRFLPAAEQL
+698 SSDTLRFLPAAEQP
-712 YAPPSNVS
+712 YAPPANVS

-735 TLATAPTSA
+735 TLATAPSSG
-744 ELLDGMAAMTREN
+744 ELLGGMAAMTREN
-757 RWRGVTGRVA
+757 RWGGVTGRVA
-767 AYDAAAEKLETV
+767 AYDAGAEKIETV
-779 EVERPYFYVTRA
+779 EVERPYLYSTRP
-791 FSFSNWRLVAA
+791 FSFSNFRLIAA

-828 TMLRMMGRH
+828 AMLRMMGRH

>member
-1 MTGRKPIRDTLAM
+1 MTGSSMIRGSLTALM
-14 LVWGAVATG
+14 WGVAATG

-35 ERPAQTAPTPV
+35 ERPAQTAPAPV
-46 PPSAV
+46 SPPV
-51 APAAPRQQ
+51 IPPDLPRQQ
-59 PPAQIPAQIPAQ
+59 PPAS
-71 TPSQPSASPPFAV
+71 TPIQPSAPPPFAV
-84 QPAPQS
+84 QPAPVPPS
-90 QQRPAVPLPPPVAAP
+90 PVASPAPAVAVPPL
-105 PRQEGARPVPVT
+105 QEGARP
-117 APSLDADSRRRY
+117 APPRSSSSAADSRRRY

-139 GEMDRRQWSIYLTPE
+139 GEMDRRQWGIYLTPE
-154 QVNAAVSL
+154 QAGAAVLL

-185 VALDPARIEA
+185 VPLDAARIEA
-195 PDSEGNVSLKIP
+195 PDGEGNVSLKIP
-207 PGVLQVGSNVVRL
+207 PGVLQVGTNLVTL

-236 DLWTDIDPANTYIG
+236 DLWTDVNPANTYIG
-250 FNADVAGSFANID
+250 FNADVAGTFANID
-263 DIQATGPDGKAM
+263 DIQATGPDGKAT
-275 TSIEVVAPALG
+275 TSIEIVAPALG

-313 FVAAPSGERKAGTL
+313 FVTAPSTERKAGTL
-327 TVFVGTAREIAGIAG
+327 TVLVGTAREITGLAGV
-342 TLPPEASAG
+342 LPPEASAG
-351 AFAGFGVPAPGGLS
+351 AFAGFGTAAPGGLS

-404 HAPDVPLVMSDRRIA
+404 HAPDVPLIMSDRRIA
-419 LSELGLESTEFG
+419 LSELGLESTEFS
-431 GRRFRNEFYVGM
+431 GRRFRNEFYIGL

-467 LPGSHVDIY
+467 LPGSHIDIY

-496 HLPINVTMRHFKPG
+496 HLPINVTMRHLKPG

-538 RFALFDTSELHIP
+538 RFALFDTTEIHIP
-551 DYAQIGR
+551 DYARIGR

-573 TGGAPVALSLDR
+573 AAGSPVALSLDR

-604 AGHPIDIETVASPLV
+604 AGHPINVETVASPLV
-619 IGDRDALFVGTIS
+619 IGDRDALFVGTVS
-632 QFPQALIGQFN
+632 QFPQALISQFN
-643 LVPSSQISWKMGTG
+643 LAPSSQVAWKVGTG
-657 VQPPAQSSE
+657 VQPPVQNSE
-666 TLFNDWRERVDSGV
+666 TLFNDWRQRVDGGV
-680 WEGQVSSLE
+680 WEGQVSSFE

-698 SSDTLRFLPAAEQL
+698 SSDTLRFLPAAEQP
-712 YAPPSNVS
+712 YAPPANVS

-726 LSPSGEGVW
+726 LSPSGDGVW

-744 ELLDGMAAMTREN
+744 ELLDGMSAMTREN
-757 RWRGVTGRVA
+757 RWGDVTGRVA
-767 AYDAAAEKLETV
+767 AYDAATEKVETV
-779 EVERPYFYVTRA
+779 EVERPYFYITGA
-791 FSFSNWRLVAA
+791 FSLSNWRLIAA

-815 FIGFVSLLGLATF
+815 FIGFVSLLGFATF
-828 TMLRMMGRH
+828 VMLRLMGRH

>member
-1 MTGRKPIRDTLAM
+1 MIGCKPIRGSLTVLIC
-14 LVWGAVATG
+14 AVAAG
-23 AMAQSSPFDMSP
+23 AMAQSSPFDMTS
-35 ERPAQTAPTPV
+35 ERPAQTSPAPAPPAIPPVAPPPQPPVQVPTP
-46 PPSAV
+46 
-51 APAAPRQQ
+51 
-59 PPAQIPAQIPAQ
+59 
-71 TPSQPSASPPFAV
+71 TPGQPSAPPPFAV
-84 QPAPQS
+84 QPAPQ
-90 QQRPAVPLPPPVAAP
+90 RPAAAPLPPALVP
-105 PRQEGARPVPVT
+105 PRQEGARPVP
-117 APSLDADSRRRY
+117 APASSLNADSRRRY

-139 GEMDRRQWSIYLTPE
+139 GEIDRRQWSIYLTPE
-154 QVNAAVSL
+154 QANAAVSL

-185 VALDPARIEA
+185 VALDAARIEA
-195 PDSEGNVSLKIP
+195 PDSEGNVALKIP
-207 PGVLQVGSNVVRL
+207 PGVLQVGSNVVTL

-236 DLWTDIDPANTYIG
+236 DLWTDVNPANTYIG
-250 FNADVAGSFANID
+250 FNSDVAGSFANID

-275 TSIEVVAPALG
+275 TSIEIVAPALG

-313 FVAAPSGERKAGTL
+313 FVTAPSTERKAGTL
-327 TVFVGTAREIAGIAG
+327 TVFVGTAREIAGVAG
-342 TLPPEASAG
+342 ALPPEASAG
-351 AFAGFGVPAPGGLS
+351 AFAGFGNAGPGNSS
-365 PLFVSG
+365 PLFVTG

-419 LSELGLESTEFG
+419 LSELGLQSTEFS
-431 GRRFRNEFYVGM
+431 GRRFRTEFYVGM

-496 HLPINVTMRHFKPG
+496 HLPIKVTMRHFKPG
-510 PNKVTIEAVL
+510 PNKVTLEAVL

-526 ACAPGAPASTTP
+526 ACAPGAPASATP
-538 RFALFDTSELHIP
+538 RFALFDTSEIHIP
-551 DYAQIGR
+551 NYAQIGR

-573 TGGAPVALSLDR
+573 TGGPVALSLDR
-585 FDTDTMSAA
+585 FDTDTMSVA

-632 QFPQALIGQFN
+632 QFPQALISQFN
-643 LVPSSQISWKMGTG
+643 LVPSSQISWKMGIG
-657 VQPPAQSSE
+657 VQVPAQNSD
-666 TLFNDWRERVDSGV
+666 TLFNDWRERVDGGI
-680 WEGQVSSLE
+680 WEGQVSSFE

-698 SSDTLRFLPAAEQL
+698 SSDTLRFLPAAEQP
-712 YAPPSNVS
+712 YAPPGNVS

-744 ELLDGMAAMTREN
+744 ELLDGMQAMMREN
-757 RWRGVTGRVA
+757 RWRDVTGRVA
-767 AYDAAAEKLETV
+767 AYDAAAEKIETV
-779 EVERPYFYVTRA
+779 EVERPNLYATRA
-791 FSFSNWRLVAA
+791 FSLSNWRLIAA

-815 FIGFVSLLGLATF
+815 FIGFVSLLGFATF
-828 TMLRMMGRH
+828 VMLRMMGRH

>member
-1 MTGRKPIRDTLAM
+1 MIGRKPIRDSLTVLIC
-14 LVWGAVATG
+14 AVATG
-23 AMAQSSPFDMSP
+23 AMAQSSPFDMTP
-35 ERPAQTAPTPV
+35 ERPAQTSPAPVPPTIPPVAPPRQPPVQMPAPTPG
-46 PPSAV
+46 
-51 APAAPRQQ
+51 
-59 PPAQIPAQIPAQ
+59 
-71 TPSQPSASPPFAV
+71 QPSAPPPFAV
-84 QPAPQS
+84 QPAPQ
-90 QQRPAVPLPPPVAAP
+90 RPAAAPSPPALVP
-105 PRQEGARPVPVT
+105 PRQEGARPVP
-117 APSLDADSRRRY
+117 AAASSPNADSRRRY

-139 GEMDRRQWSIYLTPE
+139 GEIDRRQWSIYLTPE
-154 QVNAAVSL
+154 QANAAVSL

-185 VALDPARIEA
+185 VALDAARIEA
-195 PDSEGNVSLKIP
+195 PDGEGNVSLKIP
-207 PGVLQVGSNVVRL
+207 PGVLQVGSNVVTL

-236 DLWTDIDPANTYIG
+236 DLWTDVNPSNTYIG
-250 FNADVAGSFANID
+250 FNSDVAGSFANID
-263 DIQATGPDGKAM
+263 DIQATGPDGRAM
-275 TSIEVVAPALG
+275 TSIEIVAPALG

-313 FVAAPSGERKAGTL
+313 FVTAPSTEHKAGTL
-327 TVFVGTAREIAGIAG
+327 TVFVGTVREIVGVAGA
-342 TLPPEASAG
+342 LPPEASAG
-351 AFAGFGVPAPGGLS
+351 AFAGFGAAGPGNSS

-371 PTPQAVQAAIETL
+371 PTPQAVQSAIETL

-419 LSELGLESTEFG
+419 LSELGLQSTEFS
-431 GRRFRNEFYVGM
+431 GRRFRTEFYVGM

-510 PNKVTIEAVL
+510 PNKVTLEAVL

-526 ACAPGAPASTTP
+526 ACAPGAPASATP
-538 RFALFDTSELHIP
+538 RFALFDTSEIHIP
-551 DYAQIGR
+551 NYAQIGR
-558 KPDLAAMAGAGQPYR
+558 KPALAAMAGAGQPYR
-573 TGGAPVALSLDR
+573 TGGPVALSLDR

-594 ATLISRLASV
+594 ATLVSRLASV
-604 AGHPIDIETVASPLV
+604 SGHPIDIETVASPLV

-632 QFPQALIGQFN
+632 QFPQALISQFN

-657 VQPPAQSSE
+657 VQVPAQNSD
-666 TLFNDWRERVDSGV
+666 TLFNDWRERVDGGI
-680 WEGQVSSLE
+680 WQGQVSSFE

-698 SSDTLRFLPAAEQL
+698 SLDTLRFLPAAEQP
-712 YAPPSNVS
+712 YAPPGNVS

-726 LSPSGEGVW
+726 LSPSGDGVW

-744 ELLDGMAAMTREN
+744 ELLDGMQAMTREN
-757 RWRGVTGRVA
+757 RWRDVTGRVA
-767 AYDAAAEKLETV
+767 AYDAAAEKIETV
-779 EVERPYFYVTRA
+779 EVERPNLYATRP
-791 FSFSNWRLVAA
+791 FSVSNWRLIAA

-828 TMLRMMGRH
+828 VMLRLMGRH

>member
-1 MTGRKPIRDTLAM
+1 MIGCKPIRGSLTVLIC
-14 LVWGAVATG
+14 AVAAG
-23 AMAQSSPFDMSP
+23 AMAQSSPFDMTP
-35 ERPAQTAPTPV
+35 EKPAQTSPAPAPPAIPPVAPPPQPPVQVPTP
-46 PPSAV
+46 
-51 APAAPRQQ
+51 
-59 PPAQIPAQIPAQ
+59 
-71 TPSQPSASPPFAV
+71 TPGQPSAPPPFAV
-84 QPAPQS
+84 QPAPQ
-90 QQRPAVPLPPPVAAP
+90 RPAAAPLPPALVP
-105 PRQEGARPVPVT
+105 PRQEGARPVP
-117 APSLDADSRRRY
+117 APASSLNADSRRRY

-139 GEMDRRQWSIYLTPE
+139 GEIDRRQWSIYLTPE
-154 QVNAAVSL
+154 QANAAVSL

-185 VALDPARIEA
+185 VALDAARIEA
-195 PDSEGNVSLKIP
+195 PDSEGNVALKIP
-207 PGVLQVGSNVVRL
+207 PGVLQVGSNVVTL

-236 DLWTDIDPANTYIG
+236 DLWTDVNPANTYIG
-250 FNADVAGSFANID
+250 FNSDVAGSFANID

-275 TSIEVVAPALG
+275 TSIEIVAPALG

-313 FVAAPSGERKAGTL
+313 FVTAPSTERKAGTL
-327 TVFVGTAREIAGIAG
+327 TVFVGTAREIAGVAEA
-342 TLPPEASAG
+342 LPPEASAG
-351 AFAGFGVPAPGGLS
+351 AFAGFGNAGPGNSS
-365 PLFVSG
+365 PLFVTG

-419 LSELGLESTEFG
+419 LSELGLQSTEFS
-431 GRRFRNEFYVGM
+431 GRRFRTEFYVGM

-496 HLPINVTMRHFKPG
+496 HLPIKVTMRHFKPG
-510 PNKVTIEAVL
+510 PNKVTLEAVL

-526 ACAPGAPASTTP
+526 ACAPGAPASATP
-538 RFALFDTSELHIP
+538 RFALFDTSEIHIP
-551 DYAQIGR
+551 NYAQIGR

-573 TGGAPVALSLDR
+573 TGGPVALSLDR

-632 QFPQALIGQFN
+632 QFPQALISQFN

-657 VQPPAQSSE
+657 VQVPAQNSD
-666 TLFNDWRERVDSGV
+666 TLFNDWRERVDGGI
-680 WEGQVSSLE
+680 WEGQVSSFE

-698 SSDTLRFLPAAEQL
+698 SSDTLRFLPAAEQP
-712 YAPPSNVS
+712 YAPPGNVS

-744 ELLDGMAAMTREN
+744 ELLDGMQAMTREN
-757 RWRGVTGRVA
+757 RWRDVTGRVA
-767 AYDAAAEKLETV
+767 AYDAAAEKIETV
-779 EVERPYFYVTRA
+779 EVERPNLYATRA
-791 FSFSNWRLVAA
+791 FSLSNWRLIAA

-815 FIGFVSLLGLATF
+815 FIGFVSLLGFATF
-828 TMLRMMGRH
+828 VMLRMMGRH

>member
-1 MTGRKPIRDTLAM
+1 
-14 LVWGAVATG
+14 
-23 AMAQSSPFDMSP
+23 MAQSSPFDMTP
-35 ERPAQTAPTPV
+35 ERPAQTSPAPV
-46 PPSAV
+46 PPAIPPV
-51 APAAPRQQ
+51 APPPQ
-59 PPAQIPAQIPAQ
+59 PPLQVP
-71 TPSQPSASPPFAV
+71 TPTPGQPSAPPPFAI
-84 QPAPQS
+84 QPAPQ
-90 QQRPAVPLPPPVAAP
+90 RPAAAPLPPALVP
-105 PRQEGARPVPVT
+105 PRQEGARPVP
-117 APSLDADSRRRY
+117 APASSLNADSRRRY

-139 GEMDRRQWSIYLTPE
+139 GEIDRRQWSIYLTPE
-154 QVNAAVSL
+154 QANAAVSL

-185 VALDPARIEA
+185 VALDAARIEA
-195 PDSEGNVSLKIP
+195 PDSEGNVALKIP
-207 PGVLQVGSNVVRL
+207 PGVLQVGSNVVTL

-236 DLWTDIDPANTYIG
+236 DLWTDVNPANTYIG
-250 FNADVAGSFANID
+250 FNSDVAGSFANID

-275 TSIEVVAPALG
+275 TSIEIVAPALG

-313 FVAAPSGERKAGTL
+313 FVTAPSTEREAGTL
-327 TVFVGTAREIAGIAG
+327 TVFVGTAREIAGVAG
-342 TLPPEASAG
+342 ALPPEASAG
-351 AFAGFGVPAPGGLS
+351 AFAGFGNAGPGNSS
-365 PLFVSG
+365 PLFVTG

-419 LSELGLESTEFG
+419 LSELGLQSTEFS
-431 GRRFRNEFYVGM
+431 GRRFRTEFYVGM

-496 HLPINVTMRHFKPG
+496 HLPIKVTMRHFKPG
-510 PNKVTIEAVL
+510 PNKVTLEAVL

-526 ACAPGAPASTTP
+526 ACAPGAPASAIP
-538 RFALFDTSELHIP
+538 RFALFDTSEIHIP
-551 DYAQIGR
+551 NYAQIGR

-573 TGGAPVALSLDR
+573 TGGPVALSLDR

-632 QFPQALIGQFN
+632 QFPQALISQFN

-657 VQPPAQSSE
+657 VQVPAQNSD
-666 TLFNDWRERVDSGV
+666 TLFNDWRERVDGGI
-680 WEGQVSSLE
+680 WEGQVSSFE

-698 SSDTLRFLPAAEQL
+698 SSDTLRFLPAAEQP
-712 YAPPSNVS
+712 YAPPGNVS

-744 ELLDGMAAMTREN
+744 ELLDGMQAMTREN
-757 RWRGVTGRVA
+757 RWRDVTGRVA
-767 AYDAAAEKLETV
+767 AYDAAAEKIETV
-779 EVERPYFYVTRA
+779 EVERPNLYATRA
-791 FSFSNWRLVAA
+791 FSLSNWRLIAA

-815 FIGFVSLLGLATF
+815 FIGFVSLLGFATF
-828 TMLRMMGRH
+828 VMLRMMGRH

>member
-1 MTGRKPIRDTLAM
+1 MSGRRAISASLTVLM
-14 LVWGAVATG
+14 CGACVTVAL
-23 AMAQSSPFDMSP
+23 AQSSPFDMSP
-35 ERPAQTAPTPV
+35 ERPSQTAPVAPVTP
-46 PPSAV
+46 PAI

-59 PPAQIPAQIPAQ
+59 PPVQLPQ
-71 TPSQPSASPPFAV
+71 SQAAPPFAV
-84 QPAPQS
+84 QPAPVAP
-90 QQRPAVPLPPPVAAP
+90 RPAAAP
-105 PRQEGARPVPVT
+105 PVTVPAPQPSAGSVPARTPASSV
-117 APSLDADSRRRY
+117 DGRRRY
-129 ILPYEKLSLS
+129 ILPYEKLSLA
-139 GEMDRRQWSIYLTPE
+139 GEIDRRRWSIYLTPE
-154 QVNAAVSL
+154 QASAATTL
-162 NIGYQNAIVVAPESS
+162 NIGYRNAVVVAPENSG
-177 NFQVSLNN
+177 FQVSLNN
-185 VALDPARIEA
+185 IPLETARIEA
-195 PDSEGNVSLKIP
+195 PDSEGNVSLNIP
-207 PGVLQVGSNVVRL
+207 PGVLQVGANVISL

-236 DLWTDIDPANTYIG
+236 DLWTDVDPANTYIG

-263 DIQATGPDGKAM
+263 DIQATGPDGKAV
-275 TSIEVVAPALG
+275 TSIEIVAPALG

-313 FVAAPSGERKAGTL
+313 FVAAPPAQRMAGTL
-327 TVFVGTAREIAGIAG
+327 VVLVGTAREIAGLSG

-351 AFAGFGVPAPGGLS
+351 AFTGFGSAAPGDFS
-365 PLFVSG
+365 PLFVTG
-371 PTPQAVQAAIETL
+371 PTPQSVQAAIETL
-384 FSSISRTPGAQRTTF
+384 FSSISRGPGAQRATF

-404 HAPDVPLVMSDRRIA
+404 HAPDVPLIMSDRRIA
-419 LSELGLESTEFG
+419 LSELGLQSAEFS
-431 GRRFRNEFYVGM
+431 GRRFRNEFYIGM

-467 LPGSHVDIY
+467 LPGSHIDIY
-476 VNDQIASTVP
+476 VNDEIASTVP
-486 ISNNGGGIFR
+486 ISSNGGGIFR

-510 PNKVTIEAVL
+510 PNKITLEAVL
-520 MTAQDQ
+520 MTAQDE

-538 RFALFDTSELHIP
+538 RFALFDTTEIHVP

-573 TGGAPVALSLDR
+573 AGETPVALSLDR
-585 FDTDTMSAA
+585 FDADTLSAA
-594 ATLISRLASV
+594 ATLVSRLASV
-604 AGHPIDIETVASPLV
+604 AGHPINVETVASPLV

-632 QFPQALIGQFN
+632 QFPQALISQFN
-643 LVPSSQISWKMGTG
+643 LAPSSQVSWKIGTG
-657 VQPPAQSSE
+657 LQPSAQSSD
-666 TLFNDWRERVDSGV
+666 TLFNDWRERVDGGL

-698 SSDTLRFLPAAEQL
+698 SSDTLRFLPAAEQP
-712 YAPPSNVS
+712 YAPSGNVS

-726 LSPSGEGVW
+726 LSPSGAGVW

-744 ELLDGMAAMTREN
+744 ELFDGVSAMAREN
-757 RWRGVTGRVA
+757 RWRDITGGVA
-767 AYDAAAEKLETV
+767 AYDPGAEKIETV
-779 EVERPYFYVTRA
+779 DVARPSLYVTRE
-791 FSFSNWRLVAA
+791 FSLSNWRLVAA

-828 TMLRMMGRH
+828 TMLRLMGRH

>member
-1 MTGRKPIRDTLAM
+1 MIGRKPIRGSLTVLIC
-14 LVWGAVATG
+14 AVAAG
-23 AMAQSSPFDMSP
+23 AMAQSSPFDMTP
-35 ERPAQTAPTPV
+35 ERPAQTSPAPV
-46 PPSAV
+46 PPAIPPV
-51 APAAPRQQ
+51 APPPQ
-59 PPAQIPAQIPAQ
+59 PPVQVP
-71 TPSQPSASPPFAV
+71 TPTPGQPSAPPPFAV
-84 QPAPQS
+84 QPAPQ
-90 QQRPAVPLPPPVAAP
+90 RPAAAPLPPALVP
-105 PRQEGARPVPVT
+105 PRQEGARPVP
-117 APSLDADSRRRY
+117 APASSLNADSRRRY

-139 GEMDRRQWSIYLTPE
+139 GEIDRRQWSIYLTPE
-154 QVNAAVSL
+154 QANAAVSL

-185 VALDPARIEA
+185 VALDVARIEA
-195 PDSEGNVSLKIP
+195 PDSEGNVALKIP
-207 PGVLQVGSNVVRL
+207 PGVLQVGSNVVTL

-236 DLWTDIDPANTYIG
+236 DLWTDVNPANTYIG
-250 FNADVAGSFANID
+250 FNSDVAGSFANID

-275 TSIEVVAPALG
+275 TSIEIVAPALG

-313 FVAAPSGERKAGTL
+313 FVTAPSTERKAGTL
-327 TVFVGTAREIAGIAG
+327 TVFVGTAREIAGVAG
-342 TLPPEASAG
+342 ALPPEASAG
-351 AFAGFGVPAPGGLS
+351 AFAGFGNAGPGNSS
-365 PLFVSG
+365 PLFVTG

-419 LSELGLESTEFG
+419 LSELGLQSTEFS

-510 PNKVTIEAVL
+510 PNKVTLEAVL

-526 ACAPGAPASTTP
+526 ACAPGAPASATP

-551 DYAQIGR
+551 NYAQIGR

-573 TGGAPVALSLDR
+573 TGGPVALSLDR

-632 QFPQALIGQFN
+632 QFPQALISQFN

-657 VQPPAQSSE
+657 VQVPAQNSD
-666 TLFNDWRERVDSGV
+666 TLFNDWRERVDGGI
-680 WEGQVSSLE
+680 WEGQVSSFE

-698 SSDTLRFLPAAEQL
+698 SSDTLRFLPAAEQP
-712 YAPPSNVS
+712 YAPPGNVS

-744 ELLDGMAAMTREN
+744 ELLDGMQAMTREN
-757 RWRGVTGRVA
+757 RWRDVTGRVA
-767 AYDAAAEKLETV
+767 AYDAAAEKIETV
-779 EVERPYFYVTRA
+779 EVERPNLYATRA
-791 FSFSNWRLVAA
+791 FSLSNWRLIAA

-815 FIGFVSLLGLATF
+815 FIGFVSLLGFATF
-828 TMLRMMGRH
+828 VMLRMMGRH

>member
-1 MTGRKPIRDTLAM
+1 MIGCKPIRGSLTVLIC
-14 LVWGAVATG
+14 AVAAG
-23 AMAQSSPFDMSP
+23 AMAQSSPFDMTP
-35 ERPAQTAPTPV
+35 ERPAQTSPAPAPPAIPPVAPPPQPPVQVPTP
-46 PPSAV
+46 
-51 APAAPRQQ
+51 
-59 PPAQIPAQIPAQ
+59 
-71 TPSQPSASPPFAV
+71 TPGQPSAPPPFAV
-84 QPAPQS
+84 QPAPQ
-90 QQRPAVPLPPPVAAP
+90 RPAAAPLPPALVP
-105 PRQEGARPVPVT
+105 PRQEGARPVP
-117 APSLDADSRRRY
+117 APASSLNADSRRRY

-139 GEMDRRQWSIYLTPE
+139 GEIDRRQWSIYLTPE
-154 QVNAAVSL
+154 QANAAVSL

-185 VALDPARIEA
+185 VALDAARIEA
-195 PDSEGNVSLKIP
+195 PDSEGNVALKIP
-207 PGVLQVGSNVVRL
+207 PGVLQVGSNVVTL

-236 DLWTDIDPANTYIG
+236 DLWTDVNPANTYIG
-250 FNADVAGSFANID
+250 FNSDVAGSFANID

-275 TSIEVVAPALG
+275 TSIEIVAPALG

-313 FVAAPSGERKAGTL
+313 FVTAPSTERKAGTL
-327 TVFVGTAREIAGIAG
+327 TVFVGTAREIAGVAEA
-342 TLPPEASAG
+342 LPPEASAG
-351 AFAGFGVPAPGGLS
+351 AFAGFGNAGPGNSS
-365 PLFVSG
+365 PLFVTG

-419 LSELGLESTEFG
+419 LSELGLQSTEFS
-431 GRRFRNEFYVGM
+431 GRRFRTEFYVGM

-496 HLPINVTMRHFKPG
+496 HLPIKVTMRHFKPG
-510 PNKVTIEAVL
+510 PNKVTLEAVL

-526 ACAPGAPASTTP
+526 ACAPGAPASATP
-538 RFALFDTSELHIP
+538 RFALFDTSEIHIP
-551 DYAQIGR
+551 NYAQIGR

-573 TGGAPVALSLDR
+573 TGGPVALSLDR

-632 QFPQALIGQFN
+632 QFPQALISQFN

-657 VQPPAQSSE
+657 VQVPAQNSD
-666 TLFNDWRERVDSGV
+666 TLFNDWRERVDGGI
-680 WEGQVSSLE
+680 WEGQVSSFE

-698 SSDTLRFLPAAEQL
+698 SSDTLRFLPAAEQP
-712 YAPPSNVS
+712 YAPPGNVS

-744 ELLDGMAAMTREN
+744 ELLDGMQAMTREN
-757 RWRGVTGRVA
+757 RWRDVTGRVA
-767 AYDAAAEKLETV
+767 AYDAAAEKIETV
-779 EVERPYFYVTRA
+779 EVKRPNLYATRA
-791 FSFSNWRLVAA
+791 FSLSNWRLIAA

-815 FIGFVSLLGLATF
+815 FIGFVSLLGFATF
-828 TMLRMMGRH
+828 VMLRMMGRH